1 MEPRPRIAL
10 LIDAENVPSEHADQI
25 FCAVRSLGDPI
36 IRRAYGDWSTKHLA
50 GWQTVGRVR
59 GIREMQHSPCASGKN
74 ASDIALAVD
83 AVDLMHTTPVH
94 EFAIVSGDS
103 DFTPLATLLRERGHP
118 VHGFGNIQTSD
129 AFRAACSSFV
139 ELHARVSPPVAA
151 MAVKAVHPS
160 PKAVKVGATAK
171 SVATTK
177 KVAATKSAAKK
188 TAAKKTAAKKVTPT
202 PQNLTPKVEAALRAG
217 IKASADGDGWASLS
231 ALAKQLGPGI
241 RPNNFGHATWTKFFN
256 GRKGFEIRNSKTA
269 NVSVRSTV

>member
-1 MEPRPRIAL
+1 MEPKPRIAL

-25 FCAVRSLGDPI
+25 FRAVRSLGDPI
-36 IRRAYGDWSTKHLA
+36 IRRAYGDWSTQHLA

-139 ELHARVSPPVAA
+139 ELHPKVSKSAAA
-151 MAVKAVHPS
+151 MT
-160 PKAVKVGATAK
+160 VKV
-171 SVATTK
+171 VAPAPKTVKVVASAK
-177 KVAATKSAAKK
+177 KVAATK

-202 PQNLTPKVEAALRAG
+202 PQNLTPKVEAALHAA
-217 IKASADGDGWASLS
+217 IKTSADGDGWASLS
-231 ALAKQLGPGI
+231 AFAKQLGPGI
-241 RPNNFGHATWTKFFN
+241 RPKNFGHATWTKFFN
-256 GRKGFEIRNSKTA
+256 GRTGFELRNAKDA
-269 NVSVRSTV
+269 KVAVRSAV